1 MEHPA
6 LSLPSAELSAAR
18 KHTEG
23 IQLASVATAFCN
35 DSGDLAGSTFRSLEQ
50 RCSKPSMPEL
60 RVEFTPWRLT
70 QSQFRYR
77 GTPNTYDLGVIR

>member
-1 MEHPA
+1 MNPDSSA
-6 LSLPSAELSAAR
+6 RSAELSTTR
-18 KHTEG
+18 KHTGAIWPQSDGLIEFERFG
-23 IQLASVATAFCN
+23 G
-35 DSGDLAGSTFRSLEQ
+35 SGENTSRSLEQ
-50 RCSKPSMPEL
+50 PCSKPSMPEL